1 VYTPCFSDSRTILL
15 LFVICSLSFV
25 FRYPAL
31 SFLSL
36 KIQASSEIILFE
48 TLSTDHQTQTP
59 LTLPVSL
66 SRNRS
71 IALYVS
77 SLQDDHLSIKRYGMK
92 RSTSCTFAVLLH
104 PTTTHLASIFSNYF
118 PSLSPQKQ
126 VNMRIYRITVFWI
139 WRHIRPSTHAPLNS
153 VVNQNGGVST
163 YFDEP

>member
-1 VYTPCFSDSRTILL
+1 MNRWKSGYSKFVSLKPWNQQTP
-15 LFVICSLSFV
+15 
-25 FRYPAL
+25 
-31 SFLSL
+31 FLSP

-48 TLSTDHQTQTP
+48 MLRTDHRTQTA
-59 LTLPVSL
+59 LNLHVWR
-66 SRNRS
+66 SRNQP

-118 PSLSPQKQ
+118 PCLSPKKQ
-126 VNMRIYRITVFWI
+126 VNIRIYRIAVFWI

-153 VVNQNGGVST
+153 VVNQNGGVLT

>member
-139 WRHIRPSTHAPLNS
+139 
-153 VVNQNGGVST
+153 
-163 YFDEP
+163 